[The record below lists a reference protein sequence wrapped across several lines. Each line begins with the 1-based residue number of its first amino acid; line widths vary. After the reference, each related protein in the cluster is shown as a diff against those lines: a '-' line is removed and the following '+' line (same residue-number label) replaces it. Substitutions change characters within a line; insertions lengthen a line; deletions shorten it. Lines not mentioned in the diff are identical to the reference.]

1 MKTTDFARYLTKF
14 LGEYLPATR
23 NVSENT
29 IKSYRD
35 TFKLFLNF
43 LNDNYQVTAEKLE
56 IKDITEKTVL
66 DFLSWLESERKCG
79 ISTRNQRL
87 AAIHAFYHYL
97 LVHSPEN
104 LVLIQLILQVP
115 SKKYEKP
122 VVEHLSP
129 EQVKLLLAKPDV
141 KRKTGR
147 RDMTLLSVLY
157 DTGARVQELCDLTV
171 KDVRLDSPE
180 IIRLT
185 GKGRKIRSVPLLPNT
200 VELLRDYMKEFYLLD
215 KFDTP
220 LFSNQQKSKLT
231 RGGVTYILQKYTK
244 ELKID
249 GFPEK
254 VPPHVL
260 RHSKAMHLYQ
270 AGVNLVYIRDILGH
284 VDIATTD
291 IYARADI
298 LSKRKALESAY
309 PDITPSDLP
318 EWNQDADLLDF
329 LNNL

>member
-1 MKTTDFARYLTKF
+1 MKTTDFARCLTKF

-35 TFKLFLNF
+35 TFKLFLKF
-43 LNDNYQVTAEKLE
+43 LNANYQVTVEKLE
-56 IKDITEKTVL
+56 IKDISEKTVL
-66 DFLSWLESERKCG
+66 DFLSWLETERKCG

-97 LVHSPEN
+97 VVHSPEN
-104 LVLIQLILQVP
+104 LLVIQLILQIP

-129 EQVKLLLAKPDV
+129 EQVRLLLEKPDV

-180 IIRLT
+180 LIRLT

-200 VELLRDYMKEFYLLD
+200 VDLLRDYMKEFCLLD

-220 LFSNQQKSKLT
+220 LFSNQQKLKLT
-231 RGGVTYILQKYTK
+231 RGGITYILQKYTK
-244 ELKID
+244 ELKED

-254 VPPHVL
+254 VTPHVL

-309 PDITPSDLP
+309 SDITPSDLP